1 MTGLAVGTA
10 GEQPSVRNW
19 CWLINPDRYDR
30 RGLADHDRAM
40 VGELGA
46 DLLRSRDCDEVVSER
61 TVGRLLRPVKEACE
75 ALRWQSSTLEESRR
89 SSTQA
94 MGLIL
99 ARSGELGTAYWQWSP
114 TEWIELIGTSVER
127 FLMPWPACLRRTTR
141 PYVLAYGYLLGC
153 FSDLHRI
160 GRFHRNV
167 LAWRA
172 FGREPVDDA
181 IDQVKKV
188 QDR

>member
-19 CWLINPDRYDR
+19 CWPIDPDRYDR
-30 RGLADHDRAM
+30 RRLADHDRAV

-46 DLLRSRDCDEVVSER
+46 DLLRSRDCDAVVSER
-61 TVGRLLRPVKEACE
+61 TVGRLLRPLKEARD
-75 ALRWQSSTLEESRR
+75 ALRWQPSTLEEYRR

-114 TEWIELIGTSVER
+114 NRG
-127 FLMPWPACLRRTTR
+127 
-141 PYVLAYGYLLGC
+141 
-153 FSDLHRI
+153 
-160 GRFHRNV
+160 
-167 LAWRA
+167 
-172 FGREPVDDA
+172 
-181 IDQVKKV
+181 
-188 QDR
+188 